1 MANYVADVVNFTC
14 QLRGLLA
21 FARTMK
27 ANTRTQLF
35 IRQLPLVAVALCV
48 AALCVTT
55 ASAGMEPKSMEIP
68 QTEPF
73 SWTGFYFSLD
83 AGIVLTNFDQGDYET
98 AVDLVQQFNDRILPV
113 QAAAAAAPSV
123 AAPSGDNLSPFAF
136 FSGPGH
142 SDTDFEPMVGFDV
155 GYMKQWGHFVVGGSV
170 GFYGTHTQTSSQF
183 SDSQENTI
191 DVPFGTVGDGKTR
204 TVIAD
209 TAFESKRRVEET
221 WSGYVGGQLGY
232 AMDHWLFYA
241 TGGAAFA
248 QIEVRQL
255 DRAFT
260 EFFDESLSTSRPV
273 TSAPQQGPGFLGST
287 DSRLAGSRGSVQDGW
302 FAGCGFMYA
311 FASNMTAGLEFR
323 HVELGDETYRF
334 RTDGTIFP
342 GQTPVSVE
350 NNQILAKITFLL
362 GSRLH
367 K

>member
-1 MANYVADVVNFTC
+1 
-14 QLRGLLA
+14 
-21 FARTMK
+21 MK
-27 ANTRTQLF
+27 TNTRIELF
-35 IRQLPLVAVALCV
+35 TRQLPLVAAAFFAAILCV
-48 AALCVTT
+48 ST
-55 ASAGMEPKSMEIP
+55 ARAGMEPKSMEIP

-83 AGIVLTNFDQGDYET
+83 AGVVLTNFDVGDHDT
-98 AVDLVQQFNDRILPV
+98 FVDLFNQFDDRILPPPP
-113 QAAAAAAPSV
+113 AAQSPSV
-123 AAPSGDNLSPFAF
+123 AAPSGNFVQFASFTSP
-136 FSGPGH
+136 GR
-142 SDTDFEPMVGFDV
+142 SDTDLQPMVGFDV

-170 GFYGTHTQTSSQF
+170 GFYGTHTQTSTEF
-183 SDSQENTI
+183 SGSQENFI
-191 DVPFGTVGDGKTR
+191 DVGNGTAPSGREFR
-204 TVIAD
+204 TETDFI
-209 TAFESKRRVEET
+209 SKRRVEET
-221 WSGYVGGQLGY
+221 WSGYAGGQLGY

-260 EFFDESLSTSRPV
+260 SFFFDDLATASPVVSR
-273 TSAPQQGPGFLGST
+273 SAAAPQGIASGTT
-287 DSRLAGSRGSVQDGW
+287 DSRLASSRGSVQDGW
-302 FAGCGFMYA
+302 FAGCGLMYA

>member
-1 MANYVADVVNFTC
+1 
-14 QLRGLLA
+14 
-21 FARTMK
+21 MK
-27 ANTRTQLF
+27 TNTRTQLF
-35 IRQLPLVAVALCV
+35 IRQLPLVAAAFFAAILCV
-48 AALCVTT
+48 ST

-83 AGIVLTNFDQGDYET
+83 AGVVLTNFDMSDHESE
-98 AVDLVQQFNDRILPV
+98 VDLLNQFADRILPPPP
-113 QAAAAAAPSV
+113 PSV
-123 AAPSGDNLSPFAF
+123 AAPSGNIVEFASF
-136 FSGPGH
+136 TAPGR

-170 GFYGTHTQTSSQF
+170 GFYGTHTETSTEF
-183 SDSQENTI
+183 SGSQENLI
-191 DVPFGTVGDGKTR
+191 DVGNGTAPSGREFT
-204 TVIAD
+204 AD
-209 TAFESKRRVEET
+209 TNFISKRRVEET
-221 WSGYVGGQLGY
+221 WSGYAGGQLGY

-248 QIEVRQL
+248 QIEVRQV

-260 EFFDESLSTSRPV
+260 AFFFNDLATSSPV
-273 TSAPQQGPGFLGST
+273 VSRSAAAPQGIPSGTT
-287 DSRLAGSRGSVQDGW
+287 DSRLTSSRGSVQDGW

-334 RTDGTIFP
+334 KTDGTIFP

-350 NNQILAKITFLL
+350 NNEIFAKITFLL